1 MTEGSAIVFGDD
13 VNTDLLHPSYFF
25 SLDNTRVR
33 DGFLGAVESTADRG
47 VDRARIIVAGKN
59 FGCGS
64 SRETT
69 MTALRLAG
77 VQAVVAE
84 SFGRIFF
91 RNAMS
96 LGVPALTATSLD
108 GFAAA
113 GDHLRITGDVLHNL
127 THSREVNLQS
137 LDPMWAEVLKAGGMI
152 EFLCARGSL

>member
-1 MTEGSAIVFGDD
+1 MTEGIAIVFGDD

-25 SLDNTRVR
+25 SLDTTRVR

-47 VDRARIIVAGKN
+47 IDRARIIVAGKN

-96 LGVPALTATSLD
+96 LGVPALTAASLD

-113 GDHLRITGDVLHNL
+113 GDQLRITDGMLHNL
-127 THSREVNLQS
+127 TQHREAALQT
-137 LDPMWAEVLKAGGMI
+137 LDPMWAEVLEAGGMI
-152 EFLCARGSL
+152 AFLRNRGAL

>member
-1 MTEGSAIVFGDD
+1 MSEGSAIVFGDD

-33 DGFLGAVESTADRG
+33 DGFLGAVDSTPDRD
-47 VDRARIIVAGKN
+47 VDRARIIVAGNN

-77 VQAVVAE
+77 VRAVVAE

-96 LGVPALTATSLD
+96 LGVPALTAHSLD
-108 GFAAA
+108 GFAVA
-113 GDHLRITGDVLHNL
+113 GDQLRVADGTLHNL
-127 THSREVNLQS
+127 TRGTCTTLDP
-137 LDPMWAEVLKAGGMI
+137 LDPMWSKVLQSGGMI
-152 EFLCARGSL
+152 EFLRSRGTL

>member
-1 MTEGSAIVFGDD
+1 MTEGIAIVFGDD

-25 SLDNTRVR
+25 SLDTTRVR

-47 VDRARIIVAGKN
+47 IDRARIIVAGKN

-91 RNAMS
+91 RNALS
-96 LGVPALTATSLD
+96 LGVPALTAPSLD
-108 GFAAA
+108 GFATA
-113 GDHLRITGDVLHNL
+113 GDQLRITDGMLHNL
-127 THSREVNLQS
+127 TQRREVALQT
-137 LDPMWAEVLKAGGMI
+137 LDPMWAEVLEAGGMI
-152 EFLCARGSL
+152 AFLGNRGAL